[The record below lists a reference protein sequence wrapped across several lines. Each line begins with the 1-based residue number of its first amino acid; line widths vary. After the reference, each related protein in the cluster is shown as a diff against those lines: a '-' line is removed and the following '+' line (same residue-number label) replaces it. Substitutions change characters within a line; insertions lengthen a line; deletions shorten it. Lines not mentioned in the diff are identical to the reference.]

1 MESKQETLEMEFSRR
16 KMNYPSIDNF
26 FLAIGQDSDSAP
38 LQAVFSSLGIGVS
51 CLEKYPMN
59 LEGLRIWSNLDASLQ
74 LEFKDIGLI
83 RDIPHH
89 DIDEGPWVLTDVI
102 FWGWQKETNSSYEG
116 PLPCGLNF
124 SMSRE
129 SVREIVSRDLGQ
141 PQVFGF
147 SENVDMWML
156 GAIEMTVDFD
166 GERGIRCISLDMPEE
181 E

>member
-1 MESKQETLEMEFSRR
+1 MKRSLSTHPEIPEI
-16 KMNYPSIDNF
+16 YA
-26 FLAIGQDSDSAP
+26 AIGKDSESPELKLIFSKIGIEVKNLDDYQLGIKGQRLWSDDSA
-38 LQAVFSSLGIGVS
+38 G
-51 CLEKYPMN
+51 
-59 LEGLRIWSNLDASLQ
+59 LQ
-74 LEFKDIGLI
+74 LEFKDVGVL
-83 RDIPHH
+83 RNIPYH

-116 PLPCGLNF
+116 PLPYGLNF
-124 SMSRE
+124 SMNRE
-129 SVREIVSRDLGQ
+129 AVRKTVSRDLGQ

-156 GAIEMTVDFD
+156 GAVEMTVDFD